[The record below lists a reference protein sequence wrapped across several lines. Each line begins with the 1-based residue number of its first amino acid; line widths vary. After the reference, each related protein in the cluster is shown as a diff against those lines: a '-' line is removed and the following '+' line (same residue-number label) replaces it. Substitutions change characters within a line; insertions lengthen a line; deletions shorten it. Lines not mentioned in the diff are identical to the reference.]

1 MNNLHALYTDGYQV
15 FRLVKYFPPTPDTD
29 SYYQLERNGQGA
41 RVWRQDFITKWK
53 VFNSAA
59 AFADYL
65 LYTDE
70 ILMDYCGSD
79 SSDLTRSLIK
89 WAKER
94 SLEIGIL
101 WATSIKPVD
110 LIIYDVDLT
119 ECLSHTV

>member
-41 RVWRQDFITKWK
+41 RVWRQDFLTKWK
-53 VFNSAA
+53 VFNAHA

-70 ILMDYCGSD
+70 LLMDYRKEED
-79 SSDLTRSLIK
+79 SGTVK
-89 WAKER
+89 HMMAWAKGR
-94 SLEIGIL
+94 CLEIGII
-101 WATSIKPVD
+101 WATAIKLTDLELYCVD
-110 LIIYDVDLT
+110 IGHCSDYIT
-119 ECLSHTV
+119 

>member
-41 RVWRQDFITKWK
+41 RVWRQDFLTKWK
-53 VFNSAA
+53 VFNAHA

-70 ILMDYCGSD
+70 MLMDYRKEDD
-79 SSDLTRSLIK
+79 SGTVKHMLA
-89 WAKER
+89 WAKGR
-94 SLEIGIL
+94 SLEIGII
-101 WATSIKPVD
+101 WATAIKLTDLELYCVD
-110 LIIYDVDLT
+110 IGHCSEYIA
-119 ECLSHTV
+119 

>member
-41 RVWRQDFITKWK
+41 RVCRQDFLTKWK

-70 ILMDYCGSD
+70 VLTDYRKTDD
-79 SSDLTRSLIK
+79 SATTKHMVMWTKGRCLEVGKTWATPIMYSDLL
-89 WAKER
+89 
-94 SLEIGIL
+94 G
-101 WATSIKPVD
+101 
-110 LIIYDVDLT
+110 YF
-119 ECLSHTV
+119 

>member
-41 RVWRQDFITKWK
+41 RVRRQDFLTKWK

-70 ILMDYCGSD
+70 HLSNVNLKSPDLADTHRHIMMWTKDRCLEVGNTWATPIMY
-79 SSDLTRSLIK
+79 SDLL
-89 WAKER
+89 
-94 SLEIGIL
+94 G
-101 WATSIKPVD
+101 
-110 LIIYDVDLT
+110 YF
-119 ECLSHTV
+119 

>member
-41 RVWRQDFITKWK
+41 RVWRQDFLTKWK

-70 ILMDYCGSD
+70 VLKDYRKTDD
-79 SSDLTRSLIK
+79 SGTVKHMMMWTKGRC
-89 WAKER
+89 
-94 SLEIGIL
+94 LEVGKL
-101 WATSIKPVD
+101 WATPIMYSD
-110 LIIYDVDLT
+110 LLGYF
-119 ECLSHTV
+119 

>member
-29 SYYQLERNGQGA
+29 SYYQLERNGQVA
-41 RVWRQDFITKWK
+41 RVWRQDFLTKWK

-70 ILMDYCGSD
+70 VLKDYRKTDD
-79 SSDLTRSLIK
+79 SGTVKHMMMWTKGRCLEVGKTWATPIMYSDLL
-89 WAKER
+89 
-94 SLEIGIL
+94 G
-101 WATSIKPVD
+101 
-110 LIIYDVDLT
+110 YF
-119 ECLSHTV
+119 

>member
-41 RVWRQDFITKWK
+41 RVWRQEFLTKWK
-53 VFNSAA
+53 VFNAHA

-70 ILMDYCGSD
+70 MLMDYD
-79 SSDLTRSLIK
+79 SGTVKYMIA
-89 WAKER
+89 WAKGR
-94 SLEIGIL
+94 CLEIGIIL
-101 WATSIKPVD
+101 ATPIKLEHLEVYGVD
-110 LIIYDVDLT
+110 IGHCSDYIT
-119 ECLSHTV
+119 

>member
-29 SYYQLERNGQGA
+29 SYYQLERNGQVA
-41 RVWRQDFITKWK
+41 RVWRQDFLTKWK

-70 ILMDYCGSD
+70 ALKDYRKTDD
-79 SSDLTRSLIK
+79 SGTVKHMMMWTKGRCLEVGKTWATPIMYSDLL
-89 WAKER
+89 
-94 SLEIGIL
+94 G
-101 WATSIKPVD
+101 
-110 LIIYDVDLT
+110 YF
-119 ECLSHTV
+119 